1 MTEKADLARVKA
13 MADAFS
19 QERLRWLIGKGDVQI
34 QRGDLTEEKFKEL
47 TKMAI
52 TEEFERNYILQHL
65 SHGPATVKEIA
76 KTTKFEPHRVLWN
89 LLAMMKW
96 NAVEIVGDKNRE
108 YIFSMIEALDAK
120 TESATSKENP

>member
-1 MTEKADLARVKA
+1 MTERANLARVKA

-19 QERLRWLIGKGDVQI
+19 EERLRWLIGKGDVQV

-52 TEEFERNYILQHL
+52 TEEFERNYIMQHL
-65 SHGPATVKEIA
+65 SNGPATVKEIA
-76 KTTKFEPHRVLWN
+76 KTTKMEPHRVLWN

-96 NAVEIVGDKNRE
+96 NRVEIVGDRKRE
-108 YIFSMIEALDAK
+108 YVFSMIEALDAK
-120 TESATSKENP
+120 TESTK